1 MEMLDSLEYCSV
13 FRQIFYQH
21 VSTIMPRYA
30 NGMVMASA
38 ANSPNDPS
46 QVHPKQSGQG
56 VWVQI
61 SGLTNYTSNCRS
73 DQNCTLLNRI
83 SKHSSS
89 LFPISCVISNVWF
102 VHGKSA
108 VQHLTSD
115 KVPDL

>member
-13 FRQIFYQH
+13 FRQIFHQH

-56 VWVQI
+56 VWVKSQGLQI
-61 SGLTNYTSNCRS
+61 TRQIVEVTK
-73 DQNCTLLNRI
+73 T
-83 SKHSSS
+83 
-89 LFPISCVISNVWF
+89 
-102 VHGKSA
+102 
-108 VQHLTSD
+108 
-115 KVPDL
+115 VPC